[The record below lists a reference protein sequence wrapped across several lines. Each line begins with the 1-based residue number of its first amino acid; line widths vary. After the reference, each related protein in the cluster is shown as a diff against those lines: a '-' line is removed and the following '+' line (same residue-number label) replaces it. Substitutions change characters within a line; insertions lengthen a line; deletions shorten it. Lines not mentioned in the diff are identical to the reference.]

1 MKEVIKVSISGIS
14 FAFDQNAFKAMN
26 AYLERLEKG
35 YANNPDGKE
44 IIADIEARIVEIV
57 LSSQSTE
64 QVVSLPLVEKI
75 IEQMGLPDDLE
86 STDTDTQQT
95 HEQFPRRLY
104 RNPDGAKLGGVCN
117 GIATFLNIDTVW
129 VRLSLFAPLFL
140 LVFAATLGFHGICPF
155 LGSLFGM
162 LIVLYFLLCIAV
174 PVARTPRQ
182 RLEMRGEK
190 ITASS
195 IHESFRNEATS
206 RAASPRSSRSTSVLA
221 EVIYVLG
228 RVVLFG
234 IKAFALLIGF
244 FFAMAAIGI
253 IIAIFCLDTLGAGNV
268 STEVMQAISM
278 ASGIAPIA
286 LAAIV
291 SLIILLPIALIV
303 WLILRLIF
311 NTKTN
316 RTAMSIILGIWII
329 VVIYVS
335 IISIRNLDAVRRSV
349 MENTHIETHSY
360 QSETVGESADSSDI
374 EAFSTTVTTESV
386 VESDST
392 KRADI
397 KIRIN
402 K

>member
-1 MKEVIKVSISGIS
+1 
-14 FAFDQNAFKAMN
+14 
-26 AYLERLEKG
+26 
-35 YANNPDGKE
+35 
-44 IIADIEARIVEIV
+44 
-57 LSSQSTE
+57 
-64 QVVSLPLVEKI
+64 
-75 IEQMGLPDDLE
+75 
-86 STDTDTQQT
+86 
-95 HEQFPRRLY
+95 
-104 RNPDGAKLGGVCN
+104 
-117 GIATFLNIDTVW
+117 
-129 VRLSLFAPLFL
+129 
-140 LVFAATLGFHGICPF
+140 
-155 LGSLFGM
+155 
-162 LIVLYFLLCIAV
+162 
-174 PVARTPRQ
+174 
-182 RLEMRGEK
+182 
-190 ITASS
+190 
-195 IHESFRNEATS
+195 
-206 RAASPRSSRSTSVLA
+206 
-221 EVIYVLG
+221 
-228 RVVLFG
+228 
-234 IKAFALLIGF
+234 
-244 FFAMAAIGI
+244 
-253 IIAIFCLDTLGAGNV
+253 
-268 STEVMQAISM
+268 MQAISM